1 MNNNLKEYI
10 ESFDNIIWLYRDIID
25 NKILENENLKN
36 IDNETKKELF
46 DYIFDKYLDSE
57 SELNS
62 LSIDARYYGF
72 FRLKDIEIFLPI
84 EEYCNNKIR
93 DEIEKIK
100 ISNVRNIFMHLDMII
115 FLDDKSLLNE
125 IQFDEYLSFISGRIK
140 DINYGNG
147 YYYAKSMSL
156 IFIINLLLEKIK
168 EKEDIDEILDAIK
181 KFDEFGQYN
190 ILEYII
196 YSLTKEEI
204 QSDLIYDNLIKYC
217 IELFNE
223 EKLRKSFYDKRIT
236 KTLYTIINS
245 ISDNNERL
253 KYILDVYFTKDEKEL
268 EEIYQYIDYEQKYKL
283 DIPIYCLLRLTENK
297 IDIKSILT
305 DDQYRL
311 VIMYLALKVK
321 NINEIIV
328 KNIAGEDIDLSI
340 YWDLIRNQFLEYC
353 NNYDIKQ
360 HGLFFLDRYRNLL
373 EVINPTKEEFEKFSE
388 AAKIFFYWY
397 IIKEDNKELYP
408 LIPEEV
414 KKAIEIDKRYREK
427 IEEEKQLF
435 QKERIECI
443 HKFFDKNRII
453 EDIDNIIKVLGN
465 SPTFQDLS
473 FYNSESYKDKYENKE
488 KYLQETERIII
499 NPFIIDY
506 YLIISRIFVKNVF
519 MDKIKEY
526 VDKYWDK
533 HWGIQ
538 LYNYLKR
545 HRDIK
550 VNFTE
555 KEKGKIKDYFKSSN
569 YKENIKDLH
578 NCLEGT
584 FDNSYIYFVF
594 YNLGNIFKDIKF
606 EYDEEILIK
615 MLKVPYDYY
624 KGDIKLYNNYYYLD
638 YMGITVEY
646 DADRINFDNFFDGN
660 KEIKNSVFQN
670 LLKNI
675 DKNKITNEFGSY
687 YALLS
692 IIKLYNSDRENYKL
706 YYDNIAELVVHFYT
720 SSLNKAEF
728 LQVYNIINNF
738 IRENNLDLRILD
750 IVNKSNQI
758 NHDHL
763 KYINNFQKKLLEKEK
778 LYDINNYYH
787 NCYELIYEIRKK
799 INSKYIKII
808 INVNTHVADTI
819 KNEIRKFEKYNN
831 INYFEQDDFNN
842 FKKDLKSIYD
852 KFTKEDDFNSE
863 ESMFYDNLLY
873 LQSFII
879 KDITIWE
886 SFTKFL
892 IYNKDY
898 YYKYDKEEYLIFKN
912 LFEQLNKYKNNFDFK
927 SFINNLVLLYNNTLV
942 KPYETGIVPNE
953 NLILWLLNNLIS
965 YLIEL
970 KLEEDLYQKIYKGIP
985 FLDENVKEEIKRKV
999 FNKFSPIKIEIKNN
1013 NYIVYN
1019 LKDNLF
1025 LNKTENIDELVRWL
1039 IPNDDNEVSRILRFD
1054 YLLNDIKNQNITIS
1068 SPKNFEDPNEN
1079 LYNSED
1085 KIYIVCFSRTIDE
1098 DNAYAWWKIYGQ
1110 VPNDKFENIK
1120 IRINFNKR
1128 NLIKNLLK
1136 DKNSDYIYYFGDIDY
1151 SMPKDNNKAN
1161 TEIKDFFYK
1170 SYAFKF
1176 EDEFRVLIKCK
1187 NSNDKNI
1194 IYNNKN
1200 EPHLLKLPVN
1210 INLYRSIK
1218 VNKNSF
1224 NPYKHLKI
1232 NTKTKIK
1239 DILIAYQKK
1248 YIRKN
1253 KKHIKNFCN
1262 KFITVIRRYVN
1273 VYKNKKEK

>member
-1 MNNNLKEYI
+1 MNNNLRKYI

-465 SPTFQDLS
+465 NPTFQDLS
-473 FYNSESYKDKYENKE
+473 YYNDEYYKGKYDNKE
-488 KYLQETERIII
+488 KYLEDTERVII

-506 YLIISRIFVKNVF
+506 YLIISKFFVKTVF

-526 VDKYWDK
+526 VDKYWNK
-533 HWGIQ
+533 HWCIQ

-545 HRDIK
+545 HGDIVDK
-550 VNFTE
+550 VNFSEEE
-555 KEKGKIKDYFKSSN
+555 KNKIKDYFKSSN

-584 FDNSYIYFVF
+584 FDNSYLYFVF
-594 YNLGNIFKDIKF
+594 YNIENIFKDIKF
-606 EYDEEILIK
+606 EYDEEILMNI
-615 MLKVPYDYY
+615 LKIPYDYY
-624 KGDIKLYNNYYYLD
+624 KGDIKLFNNNYYLEYFGVI
-638 YMGITVEY
+638 MEY
-646 DADRINFDNFFDGN
+646 DADNIDFDRFFIGN
-660 KEIKNSVFQN
+660 EEMKNSIFKK
-670 LLKNI
+670 LIESI
-675 DKNKITNEFGSY
+675 DKDMITNEFGSY
-687 YALLS
+687 YTLLN
-692 IIKLYNSDRENYKL
+692 IIKLYNSDKENYKL
-706 YYDNIAELVVHFYT
+706 YSDNIAELVAHFYT
-720 SSLNKAEF
+720 SSLNKVEF
-728 LQVYNIINNF
+728 LQIYNIINDF
-738 IRENNLDLRILD
+738 IQENNLDLKILD
-750 IVNKSNQI
+750 FINKSKQI
-758 NHDHL
+758 NYDHL
-763 KYINNFQKKLLEKEK
+763 KYINNLQKNLLEEK
-778 LYDINNYYH
+778 RLYTSS
-787 NCYELIYEIRKK
+787 CYKLIYEIRRK
-799 INSKYIKII
+799 INSKDIKISHN
-808 INVNTHVADTI
+808 INPSSIENIKYELNQLCQYNNFNYLNKEEFNNLKNKI
-819 KNEIRKFEKYNN
+819 KNI
-831 INYFEQDDFNN
+831 
-842 FKKDLKSIYD
+842 SD
-852 KFTKEDDFNSE
+852 KFINDTDLNFE
-863 ESMFYDNLLY
+863 ENMIYYNLLY
-873 LQSFII
+873 LQNFIVE
-879 KDITIWE
+879 DITIWQK
-886 SFTKFL
+886 FTEFL
-892 IYNKDY
+892 MNNKDY
-898 YYKYDKEEYLIFKN
+898 YYSDMIIEKLIFEN
-912 LFEQLNKYKNNFDFK
+912 LFEKIDKNNFDFNF
-927 SFINNLVLLYNNTLV
+927 FIDNLISLYNNIIE
-942 KPYETGIVPNE
+942 KPYKDGVIPNE
-953 NLILWLLNNLIS
+953 TLIHRFLDNIILILINL
-965 YLIEL
+965 
-970 KLEEDLYQKIYKGIP
+970 K
-985 FLDENVKEEIKRKV
+985 LDENIYNKITSLNGYIRGIIDVKI
-999 FNKFSPIKIEIKNN
+999 FNYFKPIKIIIKNGEYFVYDLEN
-1013 NYIVYN
+1013 NFI
-1019 LKDNLF
+1019 F
-1025 LNKTENIDELVRWL
+1025 KTIDINELIEKLV
-1039 IPNDDNEVSRILRFD
+1039 PNDDSKVSRILKFQ
-1054 YLLNDIKNQNITIS
+1054 YLLNDIKNSILTIS
-1068 SPKNFEDPNEN
+1068 HPYNFEDKNE
-1079 LYNSED
+1079 S
-1085 KIYIVCFSRTIDE
+1085 IYEFFNKVYVGCFSKTIDKE
-1098 DNAYAWWKIYGQ
+1098 NAYAWWKIYG
-1110 VPNDKFENIK
+1110 DTSDDILKNIK
-1120 IRINFNKR
+1120 VRILFNKR
-1128 NLIKNLLK
+1128 KLLK
-1136 DKNSDYIYYFGDIDY
+1136 SILSLKDETFEYYFGDIEY
-1151 SMPKDNNKAN
+1151 IKSKENNK
-1161 TEIKDFFYK
+1161 EIKDFFEK
-1170 SYAFKF
+1170 SNDFQF
-1176 EDEFRVLIKCK
+1176 ENEFRIIIKCK
-1187 NSNDKNI
+1187 NENDNRIIKDNNDIPNLLGLPLNPKIYKYINLEDKYSFNEGLDERCKNTVK
-1194 IYNNKN
+1194 Y
-1200 EPHLLKLPVN
+1200 LLKEAQD
-1210 INLYRSIK
+1210 
-1218 VNKNSF
+1218 
-1224 NPYKHLKI
+1224 KI
-1232 NTKTKIK
+1232 
-1239 DILIAYQKK
+1239 
-1248 YIRKN
+1248 
-1253 KKHIKNFCN
+1253 
-1262 KFITVIRRYVN
+1262 
-1273 VYKNKKEK
+1273 